1 VKFVKKL
8 LNHVCVALLIIISN
22 IANFAININVST
34 AEINVK
40 NVRIIFVIMN
50 IYVIC
55 AVDAL
60 KKILV

>member
-1 VKFVKKL
+1 M
-8 LNHVCVALLIIISN
+8 
-22 IANFAININVST
+22 NVSA